1 MRVVSQPVR
10 GFAVIQW
17 VLAPVAPTLAGVTG
31 LNRLIATSET
41 DWDTADTA
49 ARLGLH
55 RRRTVEEILRE
66 KAALPPIR

>member
-1 MRVVSQPVR
+1 M
-10 GFAVIQW
+10 
-17 VLAPVAPTLAGVTG
+17 G

-41 DWDTADTA
+41 DWDTAGTA